1 MSSAIKPSSEAE
13 LAEHARAAEG
23 PFEIIGSGTKR
34 GLGHPVQAARTLDMS
49 AFSEII
55 VYEPEELILE
65 AGTGMRLADVEA
77 MISTKG
83 QQLAFEPPDFSAVLG
98 SAHSGT
104 IGGIVAC
111 NLSGPRRIKAG
122 AARDHVMGFHGV
134 TGLGDVIKNGA
145 RVVKNVTGYD
155 LPKLLT
161 GSYGTLAAL
170 TSITVKVLP
179 AAATEETLIFLGL
192 SDARAN
198 QAMCLAMQSACDVS
212 GAAHLPGTP
221 SQTLFRLE
229 GIRQSVSYRRQK
241 LASHLRIFGAS
252 DYLDQK
258 ESLLQWKAIRD
269 VHPLSND
276 DARFV
281 WRLSVTP
288 SKGAE
293 TVSKIA
299 NQLDVQYFYDWAG
312 GLIWLGVP
320 RSNQAYAYIIRDCVK
335 GGHAT
340 LMRAEEDVR
349 ERIEV
354 FQPQNAALRTLTKQ
368 VKASFD
374 PAGVFNYGRMYKDI

>member
-122 AARDHVMGFHGV
+122 AARDHVMGFQGV
-134 TGLGDVIKNGA
+134 TGVGDVIKNGA

-161 GSYGTLAAL
+161 GSYGTLAAM
-170 TSITVKVLP
+170 TSVIVKVLP
-179 AAATEETLIFLGL
+179 KPETEETIVLEGLG
-192 SDARAN
+192 DT
-198 QAMCLAMQSACDVS
+198 QAVAAMSLAMQSPCEVS
-212 GAAHLPGTP
+212 GAAHVPGEGTY
-221 SQTLFRLE
+221 LRLE
-229 GIRQSVSYRRQK
+229 GIAPSVAYRRDRLAK
-241 LASHLRIFGAS
+241 LLGKPVQVLAARSSSARWQSLRDASMFAADRS
-252 DYLDQK
+252 
-258 ESLLQWKAIRD
+258 R
-269 VHPLSND
+269 PL
-276 DARFV
+276 

-288 SKGAE
+288 SEAPAIIVALR
-293 TVSKIA
+293 TRTD
-299 NQLDVQYFYDWAG
+299 LRYCFDWAG
-312 GLIWLGVP
+312 GLVWLELPDTPDAGAAMVRAAMP
-320 RSNQAYAYIIRDCVK
+320 
-335 GGHAT
+335 GGHAM
-340 LMRAEEDVR
+340 LFRAPETTRAAVD
-349 ERIEV
+349 V
-354 FQPQNAALRTLTKQ
+354 FQPQATALAALSAR
-368 VKASFD
+368 VKTAFD
-374 PAGVFNYGRMYKDI
+374 PQGQFNPGRMYRGV